1 VVFSK
6 PPGEVIAMVESLADK
21 AAGRSTR
28 QWLTEAEHDTVLI
41 PVLNEQWTFID
52 GVPALV
58 AINGASGSEQTEN
71 IYIAHGL
78 KTLAVRFPHIQE
90 AGVRS
95 VCQQMLST
103 FRFSAH

>member
-1 VVFSK
+1 
-6 PPGEVIAMVESLADK
+6 MVESLADK

-52 GVPALV
+52 GASALV

-90 AGVRS
+90 TGVRS